1 MGNYIKLHIG
11 GKERGLKVGLG
22 FLQQYTEQEKVTLN
36 ELIDKFT
43 SDAFFTIPKM
53 LFHSLS
59 FNDKLAGNP
68 IDYTLDNVFDWVDE
82 IGLQSEQIALYCTT
96 FAESIKVHLPKAES
110 DEASEGKKA
119 PQKKGA
125 KN

>member
-43 SDAFFTIPKM
+43 SDAFL
-53 LFHSLS
+53 LF
-59 FNDKLAGNP
+59 
-68 IDYTLDNVFDWVDE
+68 
-82 IGLQSEQIALYCTT
+82 
-96 FAESIKVHLPKAES
+96 
-110 DEASEGKKA
+110 
-119 PQKKGA
+119 QKCYFIH
-125 KN
+125 